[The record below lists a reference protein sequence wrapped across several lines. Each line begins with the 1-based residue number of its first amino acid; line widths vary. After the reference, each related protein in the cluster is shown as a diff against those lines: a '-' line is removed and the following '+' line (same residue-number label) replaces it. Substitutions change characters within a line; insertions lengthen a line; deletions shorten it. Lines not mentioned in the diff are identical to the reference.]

1 MATGAGDL
9 YWERQGLPRVFKHDL
24 LGRHLPKFGGKTGSK
39 SARVVY
45 LDGYAGRGRY
55 DDGTLVRPNLFS
67 GSPKISVARESS
79 IASFSTRQIHSPTLI

>member
-24 LGRHLPKFGGKTGSK
+24 LGRYLPKFGGKTGSK

-45 LDGYAGRGRY
+45 LDGYAAAV
-55 DDGTLVRPNLFS
+55 GTTTGPWFGQTYSPDRRRSASPGNHLSLLF
-67 GSPKISVARESS
+67 PRDRFTVLR
-79 IASFSTRQIHSPTLI
+79 